1 MSFISPYSPSHPGY
15 RPVRTEAA
23 TNPLQHPQV
32 DFIPGA
38 AGGYVCV
45 DRTTRDTLPC
55 PGDRKIDTSFALAI
69 LALLGVGI
77 LAVRGLATLGD

>member
-1 MSFISPYSPSHPGY
+1 MSFISPYSPNHPGY
-15 RPVRTEAA
+15 RSG
-23 TNPLQHPQV
+23 NPLQHPQV

-45 DRTTRDTLPC
+45 DRTTRNTLPC

-69 LALLGVGI
+69 LAFLGVGI